1 MINAL
6 ILASGCAIA
15 CGCCLMLA
23 AFDSYE
29 IDGVEVFETDW
40 KWFAV
45 GVGLLVG
52 GLIGGAAL
60 LPGAWA

>member
-1 MINAL
+1 
-6 ILASGCAIA
+6 
-15 CGCCLMLA
+15 MLA